1 MPSYPTRLTLV
12 VAIALAAGCG
22 QQQDAAEVAAGNA
35 SDASPAT
42 AEQPAKALPRTAA
55 PEGARVYFIV
65 PADGDTVTSPVDVE
79 FGIEGMA
86 VVPAGVE
93 QAASGH
99 HHLIVDAE
107 LPDPTLPIPKSD
119 HYIHFGDG
127 STSTTLELE
136 PGEHTLQLV
145 LGDHLHIQ
153 HSPPVH
159 SEVIRITVE

>member
-1 MPSYPTRLTLV
+1 MPSYPKRLTLFM
-12 VAIALAAGCG
+12 AIALAAGCG
-22 QQQDAAEVAAGNA
+22 QQQDAAEVAGSNT

-42 AEQPAKALPRTAA
+42 AEQPATALPRTAA
-55 PEGARVYFIV
+55 PDGARVYFVV
-65 PADGDTVTSPVDVE
+65 PGDGDTVTSPVEIE
-79 FGIEGMA
+79 FGIEGMS

-99 HHLIVDAE
+99 HHLVVDAE

-119 HYIHFGDG
+119 NYIHFGDG

-145 LGDHLHIQ
+145 LGDHLHIP

>member
-12 VAIALAAGCG
+12 LALALAGGCG
-22 QQQDAAEVAAGNA
+22 QQQDSAEVSA
-35 SDASPAT
+35 SDTSEGSKAPAK
-42 AEQPAKALPRTAA
+42 QPAAALPRTEA
-55 PEGARVYFIV
+55 PDGARVYFIA
-65 PADGDTVTSPVDVE
+65 PANGDTVTSPVDIE
-79 FGIEGMA
+79 FGIEGMT

-99 HHLIVDAE
+99 HHLVVDAE

-145 LGDHLHIQ
+145 LGDHLHIP

-159 SEVIRITVE
+159 SKVIRITVE